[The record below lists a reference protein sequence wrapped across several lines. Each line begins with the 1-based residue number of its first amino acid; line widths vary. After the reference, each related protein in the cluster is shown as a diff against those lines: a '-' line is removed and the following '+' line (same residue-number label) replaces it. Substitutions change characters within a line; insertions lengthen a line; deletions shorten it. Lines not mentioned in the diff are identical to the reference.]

1 MYVSART
8 HVVLPVVHITEATSF
23 VLKGIFVK
31 WQRML
36 ISVALFVSTYLRVC
50 FYPLNVSFTPVGY
63 TDFQDVFCIL
73 HILLVLT
80 FLADTV
86 L

>member
-50 FYPLNVSFTPVGY
+50 FHPLNVSFTPVGY
-63 TDFQDVFCIL
+63 THLGCIL
-73 HILLVLT
+73 YFTYFIG
-80 FLADTV
+80 FDIFC
-86 L
+86 